1 MTNQEKKVL
10 SDEQIEMIFK
20 SCVLKVDGESVNFN
34 IFNFARAIL
43 AAQEA
48 LNGSSEPCRTPVNK
62 N

>member
-48 LNGSSEPCRTPVNK
+48 LNGSSES
-62 N
+62 